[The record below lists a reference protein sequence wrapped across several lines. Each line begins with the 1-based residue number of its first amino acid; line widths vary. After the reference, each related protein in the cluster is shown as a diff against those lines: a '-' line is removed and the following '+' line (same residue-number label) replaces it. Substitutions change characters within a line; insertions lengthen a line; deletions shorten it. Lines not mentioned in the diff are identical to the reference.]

1 MERERVVENELGEQD
16 VKLDVLLLS
25 ERSRQALVGGGLQL
39 QGSRN
44 LKIMPLL
51 QQRKR
56 CARGLR
62 LLRFHLI
69 LHLLYGEHLDRWRHL
84 SAWGFAASRP
94 VGQPP
99 AGLKVASYAAA
110 AVVARGSKRG
120 LALARRRDFDTWV
133 TWTWPG

>member
-69 LHLLYGEHLDRWRHL
+69 LHLLVALLKLPEMLVELRLEVVDVAQHARADGLLEEIHLALEGAVHLDH
-84 SAWGFAASRP
+84 
-94 VGQPP
+94 
-99 AGLKVASYAAA
+99 
-110 AVVARGSKRG
+110 
-120 LALARRRDFDTWV
+120 ALVQR
-133 TWTWPG
+133 